1 MKQNNKLKSQVS
13 IELAILI
20 IIGIF
25 VLLQWLMK
33 EQFLNTIY
41 PLLNIITWFFMLTIS
56 AMIPGIIY
64 EGGKGWSKILGEGI
78 ITTKEKGFVFYLLN
92 LILIFSLVLFFGL
105 FLNWVLHFLVKYL
118 ILIFVEWIIIVY
130 IWFCIYHEYRFPWSY
145 TIITN
150 SILIFYA
157 IIIYKFI

>member
-1 MKQNNKLKSQVS
+1 MKNNKLKLQVS

-41 PLLNIITWFFMLTIS
+41 PFLNIITWFFTLTIS

-64 EGGKGWSKILGEGI
+64 EGGKGWSKILDEGI
-78 ITTKEKGFVFYLLN
+78 FTTKERGFVFYLLN
-92 LILIFSLVLFFGL
+92 LILIAILVLLFGI
-105 FLNWVLHFLVKYL
+105 FLNWILYFLVKYL
-118 ILIFVEWIIIVY
+118 ILISVEWIIIVY
-130 IWFCIYHEYRFPWSY
+130 IWFCRDHEYTFPWSY

-150 SILIFYA
+150 LILIFYA
-157 IIIYKFI
+157 IILYKFI